1 MKKRKLNSLL
11 LSGLIIGPV
20 LGSGII
26 ILPPVV
32 YEIAG
37 NWSFF
42 AWILMVLVSFLFAY
56 IFGFLS
62 IKFPGDAGVADAVK
76 HVFGEN
82 IKKLTSFYL
91 IGAVCFGPVAVL
103 ITSGEYINGL
113 FPGIDPYLAGFFI
126 LIFNLLIL
134 TREISIIG
142 KAAFAL
148 SSVSAITLLA
158 GGVSTLLFSRR
169 ETLIIPEFDPAGF
182 GYSLLLLFWT
192 IVGWEIIG
200 NYSKDV
206 EDPKKTI
213 KKAVIISAIIIASVC
228 LSVSS
233 AIQWMH
239 PDIIGGKKISV
250 SLLLSTMFG
259 SYGEFF
265 MSFLVIALCITTYLL
280 FVGGVARLVNSLA
293 ADRVLPRFLSK
304 KSKNGSPLTAIILLC
319 SIHFIF
325 LVSSSRGF
333 YNVKSLIALADGFF
347 ISNAL
352 IGILAAYKLI
362 KNRVL
367 KSLTALLA
375 LFFVIILFFS
385 SKTVLLFLTLMG
397 IVVNRKKLFSYSGNL
412 NNLFYK
418 R

>member
-1 MKKRKLNSLL
+1 MKKKKLNALL

-26 ILPPVV
+26 ILPPAI
-32 YEIAG
+32 YEISG

-42 AWILMVLVSFLFAY
+42 AWILIVMVSFLFAY

-76 HVFGEN
+76 HVFGEDM
-82 IKKLTSFYL
+82 KKLTSFYL

-103 ITSGEYINGL
+103 ITAGEYINSV
-113 FPGIDPYLAGFFI
+113 FPGVAPYLAGFFI
-126 LIFNLLIL
+126 LIFNLLLL
-134 TREISIIG
+134 TREISFIG
-142 KAAFAL
+142 KAAFLL
-148 SSVSAITLLA
+148 SSISAITLLA
-158 GGVSTLLFSRR
+158 GGISTLLFNRR
-169 ETLIIPEFDPAGF
+169 EVLIIPDFDPGSF

-206 EDPKKTI
+206 EKPEKTI
-213 KKAVIISAIIIASVC
+213 KKAVIISALVIASVC

-239 PDIIGGKKISV
+239 PDIIAGKKISV

-259 SYGEFF
+259 SKGEFF

-280 FVGGVARLVNSLA
+280 FVGGVARLINSLA
-293 ADRVLPRFLSK
+293 SDRILPLILTK
-304 KSKNGSPLTAIILLC
+304 KSNNGSPVTALILLG

-325 LVSSSRGF
+325 LVSSSHGF

-362 KNRVL
+362 NNRLL
-367 KSLTALLA
+367 KYLTALLA
-375 LFFVIILFFS
+375 LFFLIILFFS
-385 SKTVLLFLTLMG
+385 SKTVLIVLALMG
-397 IVVNRKKLFSYSGNL
+397 ILVNRKKIPFI
-412 NNLFYK
+412 YK
-418 R
+418 YLRRYV